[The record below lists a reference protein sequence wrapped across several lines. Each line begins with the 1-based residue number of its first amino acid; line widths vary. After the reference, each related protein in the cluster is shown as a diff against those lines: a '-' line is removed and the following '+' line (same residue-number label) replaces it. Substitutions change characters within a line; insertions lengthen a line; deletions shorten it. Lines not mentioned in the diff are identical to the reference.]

1 MHPVNHNTAILKPR
15 YAVGVSVLLTS
26 GGRLLLGRR
35 KNNKAAGW
43 LSTPGGRLEPN
54 ESIMDC
60 ARREFRE
67 ETGAELASPDNYTP
81 AYQEYVEFPRILDV
95 KRHERFDDNYVMIYV
110 HATNYIGTLANPE
123 PDKCEGWNWYE
134 GYNIADRD
142 DVTEPPEILKQLPL
156 TWIRSAIDQARID
169 GYNEA
174 INDVKER
181 IGHEG
186 DSRYCVDRLRK

>member
-95 KRHERFDDNYVMIYV
+95 KRERFDDDVMIYV
-110 HATNYIGTLANPE
+110 HDNAPSGTL
-123 PDKCEGWNWYE
+123 
-134 GYNIADRD
+134 
-142 DVTEPPEILKQLPL
+142 
-156 TWIRSAIDQARID
+156 
-169 GYNEA
+169 
-174 INDVKER
+174 
-181 IGHEG
+181 G
-186 DSRYCVDRLRK
+186 D